1 LTKNAIMIDAD
12 SNCSIQRRRI
22 LIPVDGSKCSL
33 KADRYA
39 VKLTKDENAQLFGI
53 HVIEEYHMDMK
64 KILRT

>member
-53 HVIEEYHMDMK
+53 HVIGEYHMDMK
-64 KILRT
+64 EILRT